1 MDSDPVRRQG
11 PERDNA
17 EGEVVLG
24 ASPPARPGRRPGRA
38 GRVEDGRAGKAGTP
52 STLGSASADDAA
64 RRPYLDGN
72 ARWLHSEEKR
82 RGGLMATRVGINGFG
97 RIGRNFF
104 RAHLKRGDDFEIVA
118 ANDLG
123 DAKTMAHLLKHDSV
137 LGRLQ
142 EDVSASDGAI
152 TVGGHEIQ
160 LLSARDPAELPWGEP
175 G

>member
-38 GRVEDGRAGKAGTP
+38 GRVGDGRAGEVGTP
-52 STLGSASADDAA
+52 STRGSASGGDAA
-64 RRPYLDGN
+64 RPPYLDGN

-123 DAKTMAHLLKHDSV
+123 DAKTMAHLLKHDST
-137 LGRLQ
+137 LGPLGEEVEVGEGTIRAG
-142 EDVSASDGAI
+142 DVELTMLA
-152 TVGGHEIQ
+152 E
-160 LLSARDPAELPWGEP
+160 RDPAALPWGE
-175 G
+175 